1 MADSRRDPQH
11 GDLLTHRNQMI
22 AVTERQGDLVSY
34 LLRYANGAEISGVLS
49 LDDWFRSSWLPLQ
62 SRESGGISPQCP
74 PSIDPSNT
82 R

>member
-49 LDDWFRSSWLPLQ
+49 LDDWFRAVCDATPAGKVKITKHTF
-62 SRESGGISPQCP
+62 EV
-74 PSIDPSNT
+74 
-82 R
+82 